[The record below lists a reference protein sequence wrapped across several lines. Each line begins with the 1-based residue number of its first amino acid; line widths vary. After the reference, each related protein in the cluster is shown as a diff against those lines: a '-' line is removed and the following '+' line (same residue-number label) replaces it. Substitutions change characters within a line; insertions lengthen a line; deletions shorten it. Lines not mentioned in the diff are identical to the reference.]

1 MARRTPKARAPA
13 RTRRSASPRAGLGF
27 YAYTVRDVM
36 TRKVVAVA
44 PDASLAT
51 AAGLM
56 SRYRVS
62 GLPVV
67 GPSRRIAGVVSQKDI
82 IRVLHDTA
90 GLRLPGSVFD
100 LILSS
105 GREARAGIAEEG
117 RRLLTRTRVRA
128 AMRRPAITVGPD
140 ASLDEAVRTLLAH
153 RINRLPVVEGGYV
166 VGIVTRHDL
175 LTGLTPGEPVES

>member
-1 MARRTPKARAPA
+1 MTPA
-13 RTRRSASPRAGLGF
+13 RTARPTARREPPPPRREGLGF

-67 GPSRRIAGVVSQKDI
+67 GPSRRVLGVISQKDI
-82 IRVLHDTA
+82 IRVLHDGT

-105 GREARAGIAEEG
+105 GRDAPAGIAGEG
-117 RRLLTRTRVRA
+117 RRLLERLRVRS
-128 AMRRPAITVGPD
+128 AMRRPAITVSPD
-140 ASLDEAVRTLLAH
+140 ASLDEAVRALIAG

-175 LTGLTPGEPVES
+175 LTGLTPEEPVDT

>member
-1 MARRTPKARAPA
+1 MAPA
-13 RTRRSASPRAGLGF
+13 RTARRTTPRQAGPPARRGLGF

-67 GPSRRIAGVVSQKDI
+67 GPSRRVLGVISQKDV
-82 IRVLHDTA
+82 IRVLHDGT

-105 GREARAGIAEEG
+105 GRDAPAGIAEEG
-117 RRLLTRTRVRA
+117 RRMLTRTRVRA
-128 AMRRPAITVGPD
+128 AMRRPAITVSPD
-140 ASLDEAVRTLLAH
+140 ASLDEAVRTLISS

-175 LTGLTPGEPVES
+175 LTGLTPEEPVET

>member
-1 MARRTPKARAPA
+1 MTPVRTAPTTARRRPAP
-13 RTRRSASPRAGLGF
+13 TRRDGLGF

-36 TRKVVAVA
+36 TRKVIAVA
-44 PDASLAT
+44 PEASLAT

-67 GPSRRIAGVVSQKDI
+67 GPSRRVLGVISQKDI
-82 IRVLHDTA
+82 IRVLHDGT
-90 GLRLPGSVFD
+90 GLRMPGSVFD

-105 GREARAGIAEEG
+105 GRDAPAGIAENG
-117 RRLLTRTRVRA
+117 RRLLGRLRVRA
-128 AMRRPAITVGPD
+128 AMRRPAITVAPD
-140 ASLDEAVRTLLAH
+140 ASLDEAVRTLIAN

-175 LTGLTPGEPVES
+175 LTGLTPEEPVET